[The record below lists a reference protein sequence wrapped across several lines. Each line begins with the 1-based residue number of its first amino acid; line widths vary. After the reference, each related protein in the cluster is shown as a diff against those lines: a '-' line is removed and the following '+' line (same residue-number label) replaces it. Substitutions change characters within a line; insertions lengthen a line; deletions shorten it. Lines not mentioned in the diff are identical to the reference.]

1 MAENQNENRTLLSGL
16 GDRIAEILAENKE
29 NPNSVATQ
37 LGVTRITIQR
47 AIDEET
53 VPNAAI
59 IAGLIRLFPNIS
71 SEWLLTGSGGKY
83 KNVPSN
89 EQNSPHQDKTIQD
102 SIFELVSV
110 LKQQAEAILKNSSS
124 IENQTI
130 TIKQNAFTIEAQRS
144 QIADLNNKGIRR
156 DIDVLQQSVNVL
168 LKEKIEEQK
177 RKDDQKGR
185 KKAG

>member
-1 MAENQNENRTLLSGL
+1 MADNQEEKNLTKVVSEKIETLLARKGFTKKALAAHL
-16 GDRIAEILAENKE
+16 GITENGVKKMI
-29 NPNSVATQ
+29 VRGTFQ
-37 LGVTRITIQR
+37 LDSLTKISEYLQI
-47 AIDEET
+47 ELNE
-53 VPNAAI
+53 
-59 IAGLIRLFPNIS
+59 LLFD
-71 SEWLLTGSGGKY
+71 
-83 KNVPSN
+83 
-89 EQNSPHQDKTIQD
+89 SPPVEKPKADPVQD
-102 SIFELVSV
+102 SISELVSV